1 MKTGLWVIVC
11 VSIIVAFAFVS
22 AAFPSNSDTDPLDT
36 SVIPDLYLN
45 PAEEQVRIS
54 LDDVK
59 SVIASE
65 MHLAKMET
73 LRGGLI
79 DDRVYGKLWQFT
91 FRTEADEHILM
102 GIDAETSDVSFF
114 FGRTGESV
122 PGQEMISSEEATQIA
137 SDYIKDR
144 DGDLD
149 ITPEMARYMSPHA
162 EGLSGKYQ
170 VHYSRVIGGVDCLSD
185 GIMVAVHPVNGCIMS
200 YHKRW
205 TMPEDQVLAIQPA
218 NLTES
223 EASAIFTDV
232 MTKYGASGIKILSS
246 EKQWVYR
253 NDSADV
259 QGFRDICL
267 AWHIK
272 FTDDYIR
279 SHNTTCPAAV
289 WVDAETGE
297 IFKHIY
303 NIG

>member
-1 MKTGLWVIVC
+1 MKTGLFVIVC
-11 VSIIVAFAFVS
+11 VSMIVAVAFAS
-22 AAFPSNSDTDPLDT
+22 AASPLIGDTDTLDK
-36 SVIPDLYLN
+36 SVKPDLYLN
-45 PAEEQVRIS
+45 PAEDHVKIS

-59 SVIASE
+59 LVIASE
-65 MHLAKMET
+65 MPLAKMET
-73 LRGGLI
+73 LSGGLI
-79 DDRVYGKLWQFT
+79 DDSVYGKLWQFT

-114 FGRTGESV
+114 FGRTGVSV
-122 PGQEMISSEEATQIA
+122 PGQEKISVEEAIQIA

-162 EGLSGKYQ
+162 EGLPGQYLI
-170 VHYSRVIGGVDCLSD
+170 HYSRVIGGVNCLSD
-185 GIMVAVHPVNGCIMS
+185 GIMVAVHPINGCIMS
-200 YHKRW
+200 YYKTW
-205 TMPEDQVLAIQPA
+205 TMPEDQVLSIQPG

-223 EASAIFTDV
+223 EASAIFKDV

-253 NDSADV
+253 NDSADA
-259 QGFRDICL
+259 QGSRDICL
-267 AWHIK
+267 AWHIR
-272 FTDDYIR
+272 FTDDYLR
-279 SHNTTCPAAV
+279 SHEMKCPAAV
-289 WVDAETGE
+289 WVDAETGD

>member
-1 MKTGLWVIVC
+1 MIVA
-11 VSIIVAFAFVS
+11 VAFAL
-22 AAFPSNSDTDPLDT
+22 AASPSNGDTDTLDK
-36 SVIPDLYLN
+36 SIKPDLYLN
-45 PAEEQVRIS
+45 PAEDQVKIS

-65 MHLAKMET
+65 MPLAKMET
-73 LRGGLI
+73 LSGGLI

-102 GIDAETSDVSFF
+102 GIDAETREISFF
-114 FGRTGESV
+114 FGRTGVSV
-122 PGQEMISSEEATQIA
+122 PGQEKISLEEATQIA

-223 EASAIFTDV
+223 EASAIFTDD

-253 NDSADV
+253 NDSADA

-279 SHNTTCPAAV
+279 SYNLTRYAVV
-289 WVDAETGE
+289 WVDAETGD
-297 IFKHIY
+297 IFKHSY